1 MTTREESFTRCWQAD
16 APRVLAFARR
26 HLGDDAQDVVAETF
40 LHAWRRWD
48 ELPDPPIGWL
58 LGTARKVISNR
69 VRGAVRNRALVD
81 RVALLD
87 AVAADVADHRG
98 AAGQDGALARRE
110 ALERLA
116 ALPNEQREALLLVA
130 WDGLS
135 SDEAAQALGLRPA
148 TFRKRLSRARAA
160 LSPVEEPHPEPGLA
174 PLPTRHPIKESS

>member
-1 MTTREESFTRCWQAD
+1 MVS
-16 APRVLAFARR
+16 
-26 HLGDDAQDVVAETF
+26 ETF
-40 LHAWRRWD
+40 LHAWRRWN

-58 LGTARKVISNR
+58 LGTARKVIANR

-98 AAGQDGALARRE
+98 LAGPDAALARRE

-116 ALPNEQREALLLVA
+116 ALPGDQREALLLVA
-130 WDGLS
+130 WDGLTT
-135 SDEAAQALGLRPA
+135 EQAAAALGVRSA

-160 LSPVEEPHPEPGLA
+160 LSSVEDPPPEPGLP
-174 PLPTRHPIKESS
+174 PLAARHPIKETS